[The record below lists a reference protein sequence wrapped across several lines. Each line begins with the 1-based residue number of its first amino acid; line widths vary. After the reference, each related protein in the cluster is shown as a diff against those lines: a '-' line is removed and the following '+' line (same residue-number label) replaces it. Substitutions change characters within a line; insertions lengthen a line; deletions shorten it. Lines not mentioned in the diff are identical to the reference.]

1 MDGSGGG
8 AGTQRREM
16 AVGGVKAPQPSGR
29 WGKGPLST
37 RDLARLLFDSVD
49 CPSICSLWR
58 WRGSA
63 LRLFNSF
70 SIFFQ
75 HWKNNF
81 LKLWFKKKKIIWL
94 EGREKGNTKSC
105 TMMNWRY
112 LTGALSRPRQT
123 NSFLDSKAA
132 EYWDCQWQKAEE
144 RPLFLPFS
152 FLLSK
157 NSCSAFP
164 ASLGLPPQWPLG
176 LPFHVCEHT
185 HKLAKYHFS

>member
-1 MDGSGGG
+1 MRLPRERTANTAWGEYASHLLHPLLLRPSYDSYHRSLAWLCLSQQPTFHGWERWGG

-81 LKLWFKKKKIIWL
+81 LKLWFKKKKKSFGWR
-94 EGREKGNTKSC
+94 EGKRETPKAVP
-105 TMMNWRY
+105 WW
-112 LTGALSRPRQT
+112 TG
-123 NSFLDSKAA
+123 DI
-132 EYWDCQWQKAEE
+132 
-144 RPLFLPFS
+144 
-152 FLLSK
+152 
-157 NSCSAFP
+157 
-164 ASLGLPPQWPLG
+164 
-176 LPFHVCEHT
+176 
-185 HKLAKYHFS
+185 